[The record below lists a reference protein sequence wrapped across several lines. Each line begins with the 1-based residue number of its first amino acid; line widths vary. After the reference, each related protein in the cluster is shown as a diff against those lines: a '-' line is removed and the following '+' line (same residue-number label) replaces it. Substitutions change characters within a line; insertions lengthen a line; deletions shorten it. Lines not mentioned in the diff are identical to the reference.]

1 LFKGSG
7 VAAAVAI
14 FHMRAQVISR
24 SAGRSAIAAAAYRA
38 GERLRDD
45 RTGQMHDYSRKAY
58 VEHREIMAPKTAP
71 EWMRDRAALW
81 SGVEAAEK
89 RKDAQLAREVHFA
102 LPRELDR
109 AERVEL
115 IRDFCQ
121 REFVAR
127 GMIADV
133 AIHNP
138 SGRDGGEQP
147 HAHVML
153 TTRVLTGDGFGAKDR
168 EWNDKAL
175 YEGWREGWAE
185 HANLALERKG
195 SRERIDHRSFAERG
209 IDREPEPKLGPK
221 AARLE
226 RAEMRAAANE
236 NRSFAP
242 VTERGA
248 EWESVR
254 ARNRVRDQVR
264 GQLEL
269 GLRELREVAERVLG
283 QARERLEAAWQGM
296 ERAVA
301 SVRERFAGGR
311 ADGAAGARVD
321 GVDGGAARA
330 DGVPVAE
337 RAPERPEWE
346 AAERT
351 PAEPSRTAPPSRE
364 RLLGREPAREDGD
377 RDKAAGE
384 GRGRSIGEGDAAQS
398 GKPDQAQRDAL
409 LGKTPREAQS
419 RDIGERD
426 KGPAKPGPALPGA
439 AGRDAL
445 LGKLPLPPGR
455 VVPTLA
461 DLLGRGPAKPA
472 PQRPGRDRGGD
483 RDR

>member
-1 LFKGSG
+1 
-7 VAAAVAI
+7 
-14 FHMRAQVISR
+14 MRAQVISR

-58 VEHREIMAPKTAP
+58 VEHREIMVPETAP
-71 EWMRDRAALW
+71 SWMQDRAALW

-109 AERVEL
+109 VERVEL
-115 IRDFCQ
+115 IREFCQ

-185 HANLALERKG
+185 HANRALERVG

-221 AARLE
+221 AARLQ
-226 RAEMRAAANE
+226 RAEARAATNE
-236 NRSFAP
+236 NRPIAT
-242 VTERGA
+242 VTERGT
-248 EWESVR
+248 EWENVR
-254 ARNRVRDQVR
+254 ERNRVRDQVR

-269 GLRELREVAERVLG
+269 GLRKLREVAEQLFG
-283 QARERLEAAWQGM
+283 QAREQLEAVWQRM

-301 SVRERFAGGR
+301 VVRERFAAGR
-311 ADGAAGARVD
+311 ADGDRIDSASGDGARPDV
-321 GVDGGAARA
+321 
-330 DGVPVAE
+330 VPV
-337 RAPERPEWE
+337 PERI
-346 AAERT
+346 
-351 PAEPSRTAPPSRE
+351 PAEPSRAERPSRDK
-364 RLLGREPAREDGD
+364 LLGRDATARDD
-377 RDKAAGE
+377 RDHSKAVGEASGRDAG
-384 GRGRSIGEGDAAQS
+384 QP
-398 GKPDQAQRDAL
+398 GKPGQAAPSPTERDAL
-409 LGKTPREAQS
+409 LGKMPGDSRQREA
-419 RDIGERD
+419 GL
-426 KGPAKPGPALPGA
+426 PAPPAPE
-439 AGRDAL
+439 GRDAL
-445 LGKLPLPPGR
+445 LGKSPLPTPAR
-455 VVPTLA
+455 LIPTPP
-461 DLLGRGPAKPA
+461 DLLGRKPSQST
-472 PQRPGRDRGGD
+472 PQPPGRDKDGG
-483 RDR
+483 RER

>member
-1 LFKGSG
+1 M
-7 VAAAVAI
+7 AI

-38 GERLRDD
+38 GERLRDE
-45 RTGQMHDYSRKAY
+45 RTGQMHDYTRKAH
-58 VEHREIMAPKTAP
+58 VEHREIMAPETAP
-71 EWMRDRAALW
+71 AWMQDRAALW

-115 IRDFCQ
+115 IRDFCR
-121 REFVAR
+121 REFVTR

-133 AIHNP
+133 TIHNP

-153 TTRVLTGDGFGAKDR
+153 TTRVLTGEGFGAKDR
-168 EWNDKAL
+168 DWNDKAL
-175 YEGWREGWAE
+175 YEGWRAGWAE
-185 HANLALERKG
+185 HANRALERVG

-226 RAEMRAAANE
+226 REETRAAANE
-236 NRSFAP
+236 NRPVAP

-248 EWESVR
+248 EWEKVR
-254 ARNRVRDQVR
+254 ERNRVRDQVR

-269 GLRELREVAERVLG
+269 GLRELREVAGRVLG
-283 QARERLEAAWQGM
+283 QAREQLEAAWQGM

-311 ADGAAGARVD
+311 ADG
-321 GVDGGAARA
+321 
-330 DGVPVAE
+330 VPM
-337 RAPERPEWE
+337 PERTQ
-346 AAERT
+346 ADT
-351 PAEPSRTAPPSRE
+351 PPSRDKF
-364 RLLGREPAREDGD
+364 LGREEPARDGGD
-377 RDKAAGE
+377 RGKAV
-384 GRGRSIGEGDAAQS
+384 GDAR
-398 GKPDQAQRDAL
+398 QRDTVEPGKSGQGKRDEL
-409 LGKTPREAQS
+409 LGKTPDDAKQRDVGSLAQ
-419 RDIGERD
+419 
-426 KGPAKPGPALPGA
+426 PAS

-445 LGKLPLPPGR
+445 LGKAPLPT
-455 VVPTLA
+455 PTRLIPTPA
-461 DLLGRGPAKPA
+461 DLLGRKPLQNT
-472 PQRPGRDRGGD
+472 PQRPGRDKGGG
-483 RDR
+483 RER

>member
-1 LFKGSG
+1 M
-7 VAAAVAI
+7 AI
-14 FHMRAQVISR
+14 FHMRAQIISR
-24 SAGRSAIAAAAYRA
+24 AAGRSAIAAAAYRA
-38 GERLRDD
+38 GERLRDE

-58 VEHREIMAPKTAP
+58 VEHREIMVPEAAPA
-71 EWMRDRAALW
+71 WMLDRAALW

-153 TTRVLTGDGFGAKDR
+153 TTRVLTGEGFGAKDR

-175 YEGWREGWAE
+175 YEGWRAGWAE
-185 HANLALERKG
+185 HANRALERVG

-226 RAEMRAAANE
+226 RAETRAAANE
-236 NRSFAP
+236 NRPVAP

-248 EWESVR
+248 EWENVR

-269 GLRELREVAERVLG
+269 GLRELQEVAERVFG
-283 QARERLEAAWQGM
+283 QAREQLEAVWQRM

-301 SVRERFAGGR
+301 VVWERFVGGR
-311 ADGAAGARVD
+311 VDGAADSG
-321 GVDGGAARA
+321 ARA
-330 DGVPVAE
+330 DGVPV
-337 RAPERPEWE
+337 PERIP
-346 AAERT
+346 AEPFR
-351 PAEPSRTAPPSRE
+351 AEPSRDK
-364 RLLGREPAREDGD
+364 LLGRDATARDD
-377 RDKAAGE
+377 RDHSTVTGE
-384 GRGRSIGEGDAAQS
+384 ASGRDTGQP
-398 GKPDQAQRDAL
+398 GKPGSAALGQTERDAL
-409 LGKTPREAQS
+409 LGKA
-419 RDIGERD
+419 
-426 KGPAKPGPALPGA
+426 
-439 AGRDAL
+439 
-445 LGKLPLPPGR
+445 PLPT
-455 VVPTLA
+455 PTRLIPTPA
-461 DLLGRGPAKPA
+461 DLLGRKPLQNT
-472 PQRPGRDRGGD
+472 PQPPGRDKDGG
-483 RDR
+483 RER

>member
-1 LFKGSG
+1 M
-7 VAAAVAI
+7 AI

-38 GERLRDD
+38 GERLRDE

-58 VEHREIMAPKTAP
+58 VEHREIMAPETAP
-71 EWMRDRAALW
+71 AWMQDRAALW

-109 AERVEL
+109 TERVEL

-153 TTRVLTGDGFGAKDR
+153 TTRVLTGEGFGAKDR

-175 YEGWREGWAE
+175 YEGWRSGWAE
-185 HANLALERKG
+185 HANRALERVG

-226 RAEMRAAANE
+226 RTEQLRAANE
-236 NRSFAP
+236 NRSAVP
-242 VTERGA
+242 VTERGE
-248 EWESVR
+248 EWEGVR

-264 GQLEL
+264 GQVA
-269 GLRELREVAERVLG
+269 GAVRELREVAERIIAE
-283 QARERLEAAWQGM
+283 AREQLEAAWQRM
-296 ERAVA
+296 ERAMA
-301 SVRERFAGGR
+301 GIRERLTPGR
-311 ADGAAGARVD
+311 SEGALL
-321 GVDGGAARA
+321 
-330 DGVPVAE
+330 P
-337 RAPERPEWE
+337 PIP
-346 AAERT
+346 
-351 PAEPSRTAPPSRE
+351 TAPPSRDL
-364 RLLGREPAREDGD
+364 LLGRERPSAFPEVGTP
-377 RDKAAGE
+377 E
-384 GRGRSIGEGDAAQS
+384 
-398 GKPDQAQRDAL
+398 RDAKSASPTLPERDML
-409 LGKTPREAQS
+409 LGKMPRPA
-419 RDIGERD
+419 ER
-426 KGPAKPGPALPGA
+426 A
-439 AGRDAL
+439 
-445 LGKLPLPPGR
+445 PPS
-455 VVPTLA
+455 PA
-461 DLLGRGPAKPA
+461 DLLGRGATAIVPPL
-472 PQRPGRDRGGD
+472 PGRTKGGD
-483 RDR
+483 RER